1 MNPSKL
7 LTLLLIL
14 AIIVSAQ
21 TIPAQAASTTVK
33 VEPNQSIAK
42 IGEPLTV
49 NITVNDVENL
59 YGIDLTLTWDN
70 TILSLTSAMP
80 TLGVETYPTGVLHE
94 ASDAPVSI
102 VENNASQQTG
112 QYRLVATSQNPA
124 SSFNGTGNIAT
135 LTFNVTKTGNTQLAI
150 VSELADHP
158 IPEQTSEQIVHTD
171 ASGSLEVVI
180 PEFPSI
186 TILALFLIGA
196 ACVLLFSKRLLKRP
210 NLIQT
215 RKI

>member
-70 TILSLTSAMP
+70 TLLSLTSAMP

-124 SSFNGTGNIAT
+124 SSFNG
-135 LTFNVTKTGNTQLAI
+135 TGNTQLAI